1 MYPQSAG
8 YNLKDLYQAVGNI
21 AVYTES
27 ETIII
32 HRIRFCWGVTK
43 EKYAMAISHDNVGQN
58 MAVLFDPGSRF
69 SFNYFDENI

>member
-8 YNLKDLYQAVGNI
+8 YNLKDLYQAIGNI
-21 AVYTES
+21 AVCTES

-43 EKYAMAISHDNVGQN
+43 EKYAMPISHDSVDHN
-58 MAVLFDPGSRF
+58 MAVLFDPLLIEILF
-69 SFNYFDENI
+69 QLF